1 MHQQLHRT
9 ATMYCVNWMIVRVK
23 ENIVALSI
31 WTSLLQ
37 HVRQYSVHLL
47 ATKWTVGDVC
57 VLIKLS
63 FWYFVKCENKKKK
76 KARLMLALSNSVIFE
91 YLATVWFLFHFCLLF
106 PEVIVKSCKWTLL
119 LTFTSLAVF
128 VSPLTLW
135 STRKKKITSWYHQG
149 KPGTYCW
156 KP

>member
-47 ATKWTVGDVC
+47 ATK
-57 VLIKLS
+57 
-63 FWYFVKCENKKKK
+63 
-76 KARLMLALSNSVIFE
+76 
-91 YLATVWFLFHFCLLF
+91 
-106 PEVIVKSCKWTLL
+106 
-119 LTFTSLAVF
+119 
-128 VSPLTLW
+128 
-135 STRKKKITSWYHQG
+135 
-149 KPGTYCW
+149 
-156 KP
+156 